1 MSFFP
6 GKDPSLGDAPSSDAI
21 EQVIVPRSV
30 DLGGFQVHRAL
41 PSGRSRMVGPF
52 IFFDHFGPAVFKA
65 GDGVDVRPHPH
76 IGLATV
82 TYLFDGEIVHR
93 DSLGTAMPIRPGAVN
108 WMTAGRGIV
117 HSERTAA
124 DHRDGG
130 EPLHGLQLW
139 VALPMQDEETA
150 PAFAHT
156 AAADIPALSEN
167 GLALRVVAGTLHGL
181 RSPVVTSWDT
191 LFADAHLNAG
201 ATLPLDAA
209 HEERAV
215 YVLGGEIEIGGDR
228 HRAGAAAGAQAGRSG
243 GDPGGE
249 RCPLRHGRR
258 RRHGR
263 AAPHLVEFRLLAQGT
278 HRGRQSR
285 LEGRPLRYR
294 AGRHDGIHSTA
305 GLDQEAAMPRR
316 AALLIGTLCALAAAA
331 PAQAQ
336 SDLAHAY
343 RIIAA
348 KTFVDLTH
356 SFGPE
361 TPVWSGFG
369 QAKFSPAA
377 DPKTHE
383 PYTIAKDGFRTTYYE
398 MVGQYGTH
406 VDPPA
411 HFAENGITMDQIPL
425 KQMILPLVVLDD
437 TPYLGKDPNHAF
449 SVADLKA
456 WERSARPRAEGCLRG
471 AAHRHVQGLGL
482 QTPSASSASRFRPG
496 PSRPSNISTNSAA

>member
-6 GKDPSLGDAPSSDAI
+6 GKDPNLGDAQSSDAI

-167 GLALRVVAGTLHGL
+167 GMTLRVVAGTLHGL

-191 LFADAHLNAG
+191 LFADAQLQRRR
-201 ATLPLDAA
+201 DAA
-209 HEERAV
+209 ARRRPRRARR
-215 YVLGGEIEIGGDR
+215 LCARRRDR
-228 HRAGAAAGAQAGRSG
+228 DRRRPPWAGAAVGAQAGRSG

-249 RCPLRHGRR
+249 RCPLRRGRR

-263 AAPHLVEFRLLAQGT
+263 AAPHLVEFRLLAQGA

-285 LEGRPLRYR
+285 LEGGALRYR
-294 AGRHDGIHSTA
+294 AG
-305 GLDQEAAMPRR
+305 
-316 AALLIGTLCALAAAA
+316 
-331 PAQAQ
+331 
-336 SDLAHAY
+336 
-343 RIIAA
+343 
-348 KTFVDLTH
+348 
-356 SFGPE
+356 
-361 TPVWSGFG
+361 
-369 QAKFSPAA
+369 
-377 DPKTHE
+377 
-383 PYTIAKDGFRTTYYE
+383 
-398 MVGQYGTH
+398 
-406 VDPPA
+406 
-411 HFAENGITMDQIPL
+411 
-425 KQMILPLVVLDD
+425 
-437 TPYLGKDPNHAF
+437 
-449 SVADLKA
+449 
-456 WERSARPRAEGCLRG
+456 
-471 AAHRHVQGLGL
+471 
-482 QTPSASSASRFRPG
+482 
-496 PSRPSNISTNSAA
+496 